1 VSALSRVKPVIVD
14 ESDADLAAFPSA
26 RALGHTG
33 VSSKCCKG
41 LYKSILN
48 AARCK
53 SWNAEAG
60 GERYFMSGEDLTT
73 QAGLAVQQDLALV
86 NLLGLKH
93 VERNGHHY
101 VNGMAGLPEHEQDAF
116 LAAHPDLYEHNRGA
130 VRLKILLQSLCNRH
144 PRPQSKRP
152 LMCLSH
158 RL

>member
-1 VSALSRVKPVIVD
+1 
-14 ESDADLAAFPSA
+14 
-26 RALGHTG
+26 
-33 VSSKCCKG
+33 
-41 LYKSILN
+41 
-48 AARCK
+48 
-53 SWNAEAG
+53 
-60 GERYFMSGEDLTT
+60 M
-73 QAGLAVQQDLALV
+73 QQDLALV
-86 NLLGLKH
+86 NLLGLTH